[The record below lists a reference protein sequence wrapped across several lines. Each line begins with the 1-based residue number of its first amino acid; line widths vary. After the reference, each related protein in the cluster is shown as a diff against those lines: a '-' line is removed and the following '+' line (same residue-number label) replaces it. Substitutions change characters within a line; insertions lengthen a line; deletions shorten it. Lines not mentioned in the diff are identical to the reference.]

1 MAWLMN
7 VQFILSKGYDTE
19 TASKPGYVPQPKT
32 ASQ

>member
-7 VQFILSKGYDTE
+7 IQFILSKGCDIE
-19 TASKPGYVPQPKT
+19 TASKPGCVPQPKT